1 MSSIPDPELTKLLHP
16 LVTSPDHW
24 RVTRYEVE
32 LDIETSLPRCIV
44 LELHSTTAEVKRLRF
59 DAPKLADFG
68 PFQIPQLTSIYI
80 AETSSLGWE
89 NSRSIEVGDWH
100 EDRDVLFWAA
110 KVTVVA

>member
-24 RVTRYEVE
+24 RVACYEVE
-32 LDIETSLPRCIV
+32 LDIETSLPRCIAV
-44 LELHSTTAEVKRLRF
+44 ELRSSTTEVKRLRF
-59 DAPKLADFG
+59 DAPQLTDFG
-68 PFQIPQLTSIYI
+68 PFQIPKIASIYI

-89 NSRSIEVGDWH
+89 SSRSIEVGDWH

-110 KVTVVA
+110 KVTEIA